1 MRSIIKP
8 EEFRNTYRERVERLW
23 NYTITPWPGLQSLR
37 KFIKDGYSCT
47 FCPDALKQVVEDGA
61 PCTIPPDISI
71 VNIPGEGGPASE
83 FSITNLT
90 TTHDLFDQLPSL
102 ADSSPSSQ
110 LIIIENICPE
120 TLTLV
125 GGYYEID
132 PQFFAQYTNIL
143 SWYQMYEAVPE
154 RLTSLP
160 STKKAEDFLSLRYV
174 STRELDEAD
183 DASIRARSIIWPDMK
198 NTRLGHSAG
207 RLNPISAPEQTFPPM
222 AFTRQC
228 FSVWCKKKTNSAGWI
243 GTSSKLSRRSH
254 SYLYSNNATRQ
265 TLSTSLKIR

>member
-1 MRSIIKP
+1 MRSILTP
-8 EEFRNTYRERVERLW
+8 EEFRNTYRERVGRLW
-23 NYTITPWPGLQSLR
+23 NDTITPWPGLESLQ

-47 FCPDALKQVVEDGA
+47 FSPDALKQVVEDGA
-61 PCTIPPDISI
+61 PCTIPPEISI

-83 FSITNLT
+83 FSITNLI
-90 TTHDLFDQLPSL
+90 TTHDFFDQLPSL
-102 ADSSPSSQ
+102 ADSSSSSQ

-143 SWYQMYEAVPE
+143 SWYQMTEAVPE

-174 STRELDEAD
+174 STRQIYEAD
-183 DASIRARSIIWPDMK
+183 NASIRARSIIWPDMK

-228 FSVWCKKKTNSAGWI
+228 ISIWCKEKTNSAGWI
-243 GTSSKLSRRSH
+243 GTFSQLSRRSH
-254 SYLYSNNATRQ
+254 SYLYSNNATR
-265 TLSTSLKIR
+265 